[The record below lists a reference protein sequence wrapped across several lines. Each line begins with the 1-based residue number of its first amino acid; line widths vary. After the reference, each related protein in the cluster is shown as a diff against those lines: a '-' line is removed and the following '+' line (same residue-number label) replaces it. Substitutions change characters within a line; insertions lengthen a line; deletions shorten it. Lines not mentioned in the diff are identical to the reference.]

1 MSSFCLPSGNL
12 FSRVVVPCSLF
23 KKVLLLVDLLFKQ
36 LPRNNYPTVC
46 SLPLEGLSARATS
59 GSRGAVQER
68 GRGRRS
74 RLSSFVHH
82 RPSERER
89 ERTQSA
95 PKLESEGRGF
105 RRERGFAMG
114 WKCAW
119 IRRGLVVRRT
129 PSSPALRYHGLQ
141 RAVAPPRGGGERRKG
156 WVGSSWLRSE
166 KEFFSSSSAM

>member
-1 MSSFCLPSGNL
+1 MRETELIISDSEAATMAVLKGDICLRTG
-12 FSRVVVPCSLF
+12 R
-23 KKVLLLVDLLFKQ
+23 
-36 LPRNNYPTVC
+36 
-46 SLPLEGLSARATS
+46 S
-59 GSRGAVQER
+59 GS
-68 GRGRRS
+68 
-74 RLSSFVHH
+74 LSSGTTLCRVSFAVFLL
-82 RPSERER
+82 RAPPAERER
-89 ERTQSA
+89 AHSKCAKT
-95 PKLESEGRGF
+95 GVGGF

-156 WVGSSWLRSE
+156 WVDSSWLRSE

>member
-1 MSSFCLPSGNL
+1 MRETLLITSDSEAATTAVLKGDICLRTG
-12 FSRVVVPCSLF
+12 R
-23 KKVLLLVDLLFKQ
+23 
-36 LPRNNYPTVC
+36 
-46 SLPLEGLSARATS
+46 S
-59 GSRGAVQER
+59 GS
-68 GRGRRS
+68 
-74 RLSSFVHH
+74 LSSGTTLCRVSFAVFLL
-82 RPSERER
+82 RAPPAERER
-89 ERTQSA
+89 ERTQRA

-119 IRRGLVVRRT
+119 IRRGLEVRRT

>member
-1 MSSFCLPSGNL
+1 MFLGSCLNRRST
-12 FSRVVVPCSLF
+12 RRR
-23 KKVLLLVDLLFKQ
+23 VLLNKEQGTTTRPFV
-36 LPRNNYPTVC
+36 VC
-46 SLPLEGLSARATS
+46 RWR
-59 GSRGAVQER
+59 GSRHELRRARGVQCRREDGDA
-68 GRGRRS
+68 GRGFPPSCTTGRARESALKVRQNWSRR
-74 RLSSFVHH
+74 
-82 RPSERER
+82 
-89 ERTQSA
+89 
-95 PKLESEGRGF
+95 F

>member
-1 MSSFCLPSGNL
+1 M
-12 FSRVVVPCSLF
+12 RET
-23 KKVLLLVDLLFKQ
+23 LLITSDSEAATTAV
-36 LPRNNYPTVC
+36 
-46 SLPLEGLSARATS
+46 SRATFAFAPDAVAPS
-59 GSRGAVQER
+59 LRELLYVGSR
-68 GRGRRS
+68 S
-74 RLSSFVHH
+74 RFSSFVHH

-119 IRRGLVVRRT
+119 IRRGLEVRRT
-129 PSSPALRYHGLQ
+129 PSSPALRYHRLQ